1 MPKQLLII
9 GNWKMHGRN
18 FSNQQFAKTWQATKA
33 TEQIT
38 VSVACPHVYLESCA
52 HLFAKTPIKVSA
64 QNVSDFEQD
73 GAYTG
78 ETSAQML
85 KDIGVHYVLIGHS
98 ERRHYFGENNT
109 VLANKFFAAQKAGI
123 TPILCIG
130 EQQVDRDAGQT
141 QWILEKQL
149 SILCDQNCDGQK
161 IVIAYEPIWAIGT
174 GCAATSEQITANA
187 ELIRNFI
194 LRKIQGTAS
203 IQILYGGSVTA
214 SNIAVILSA
223 KSVDG
228 VLVGSA
234 SLDPNELL
242 QIYSIAE
249 RLVASWK

>member
-1 MPKQLLII
+1 MPKHFLIV
-9 GNWKMHGRN
+9 GNWKMHGRR
-18 FSNQQFAKTWQATKA
+18 FSNQQFAKAWQATQA

-38 VSVACPHVYLESCA
+38 ISVAFPHVYLESCTR
-52 HLFAKTPIKVSA
+52 LLAKTPIKVSA
-64 QNVSDFEQD
+64 QNVSCFEQD

-78 ETSAQML
+78 EISAQML

-98 ERRHYFGENNT
+98 ERRGYFSEKNT
-109 VLANKFFAAQKAGI
+109 ILANKFFAAQKAGI

-130 EQQVDRDAGQT
+130 EQQVDREAGHT
-141 QWILEKQL
+141 QLILEKQL
-149 SILCDQNCDGQK
+149 SILCNQNCDGQK
-161 IVIAYEPIWAIGT
+161 IIIAYEPIWAIGT
-174 GCAATSEQITANA
+174 GCAANSEQITANA

-203 IQILYGGSVTA
+203 IQILYGGSVA
-214 SNIAVILSA
+214 ANNIAAILSA
-223 KSVDG
+223 KSIDG

-234 SLDPNELL
+234 SLDPNEFL

>member
-149 SILCDQNCDGQK
+149 SILCDQNCDAQ
-161 IVIAYEPIWAIGT
+161 IG
-174 GCAATSEQITANA
+174 S
-187 ELIRNFI
+187 
-194 LRKIQGTAS
+194 
-203 IQILYGGSVTA
+203 
-214 SNIAVILSA
+214 
-223 KSVDG
+223 
-228 VLVGSA
+228 
-234 SLDPNELL
+234 
-242 QIYSIAE
+242 
-249 RLVASWK
+249 